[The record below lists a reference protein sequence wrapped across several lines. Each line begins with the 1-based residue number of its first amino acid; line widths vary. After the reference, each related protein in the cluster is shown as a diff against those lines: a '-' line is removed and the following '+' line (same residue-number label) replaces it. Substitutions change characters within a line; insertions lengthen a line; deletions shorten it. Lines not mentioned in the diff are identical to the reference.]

1 MTIQENFIEVM
12 RGFASTV
19 NVISSQNSSNR
30 QAMTASAV
38 TSLSIDP
45 PCMLICVNK
54 SSSIHNLL
62 DIDSSFCI
70 NILTSKQQDLA
81 EICSGKEEGE
91 VRFESGNWSEDDG
104 VPYLSDAQ
112 ANIFCK
118 CYELIEQSSHTIFI
132 GKVFKIVDS
141 NVKKP
146 LIYLDGQYKN

>member
-1 MTIQENFIEVM
+1 M
-12 RGFASTV
+12 
-19 NVISSQNSSNR
+19 
-30 QAMTASAV
+30 SAV
-38 TSLSIDP
+38 FATGNSQIIVPSEKTALIATELYQVLDTSDVP
-45 PCMLICVNK
+45 GGY
-54 SSSIHNLL
+54 
-62 DIDSSFCI
+62 I

-91 VRFESGNWSEDDG
+91 VRFKSGNWSEDDG